1 MRADEHLA
9 QRASGNSIL
18 DAAHEPP
25 PFLFVEDL
33 RVAYSKAEP
42 ILRSVNLSVR
52 KGELLS
58 ILGPSGCGKT
68 TLLKAIA
75 GFVDSSGG
83 RVLMEG
89 LDLLQVP
96 PSRRNIGFVFQNYAL
111 FPHMSILD
119 NVAYG
124 LASRRWSRT
133 RRRERASE
141 MLALVGMADLAARR
155 PAQLSGG
162 QQQRVAVARA
172 LAIEPI
178 LLLMDEPLSNL
189 DAKLRVE
196 MREEVRNLQRK
207 IGITTLFV
215 THDQEEALTMS
226 DRILLLSNGDVEQ
239 IGSPRE
245 VYESP
250 KTRFVADFLGGGNI
264 FVGRVKTHGE
274 QNILDCG
281 DIAFPVRLREH
292 ERRSSNLCAVIR
304 HESVDV
310 ARQKTNDNAKP
321 GVIEQAAFLGASWRY
336 RIQLTGGRIVHASA
350 RPSSDGFET
359 LGEESNVYVSWNI
372 DDVTVV
378 RDVS

>member
-1 MRADEHLA
+1 
-9 QRASGNSIL
+9 
-18 DAAHEPP
+18 
-25 PFLFVEDL
+25 
-33 RVAYSKAEP
+33 
-42 ILRSVNLSVR
+42 
-52 KGELLS
+52 
-58 ILGPSGCGKT
+58 
-68 TLLKAIA
+68 
-75 GFVDSSGG
+75 
-83 RVLMEG
+83 
-89 LDLLQVP
+89 
-96 PSRRNIGFVFQNYAL
+96 
-111 FPHMSILD
+111 
-119 NVAYG
+119 
-124 LASRRWSRT
+124 
-133 RRRERASE
+133 

-226 DRILLLSNGDVEQ
+226 DRILLLSKGAVEQ

-245 VYESP
+245 VYERP

-264 FVGRVKTHGE
+264 FEGQVTTHGE

-281 DIAFPVRLREH
+281 DIAFPVRLH
-292 ERRSSNLCAVIR
+292 EDEMRSSGLCAVIR
-304 HESVDV
+304 HESVHV
-310 ARQKTNDNAKP
+310 ARQKTNEHAKP
-321 GVIEQAAFLGASWRY
+321 GVIEQAAFLGGSWRY

-350 RPSSDGFET
+350 RASSDSSET

-372 DDVTVV
+372 DEVTVV
-378 RDVS
+378 RDAS